1 MATLVGTPRVSN
13 SEGLA
18 GLSTPI
24 SYSKETGLAL
34 QLANM
39 LASAGQVV
47 PYMRKLTPAQYLT
60 GNYPGTKPDGYVADN
75 FKLSMLEMP
84 ETIAVYDD
92 VLKVCQPVMV
102 YQVGTPTQLIT
113 TNFPVILE
121 TGTFTIGGKA
131 VPAVSEGQS
140 VLLRFY
146 KNANVAIFWNTSN
159 ITNNGLTDEVITST
173 TELAFIVTYLNGA
186 YRVTEW
192 LSPNFITTQLN
203 TLKTAKKNNFASII
217 NELFDKIPAPVTPP
231 TYDSTTLKLA
241 NNILSVILAPQATK
255 AGVLNNA
262 FTVVDFTD
270 LNGEGIDLNN
280 TGETC
285 IFRWGGESYSPPP
298 GYTDETMPGF
308 GIAMRANANEYYLLA
323 MCRKSKVSAEF
334 NLSIG
339 VSQVDGGRGIDWTQ
353 IGGAPNSYRIDDF
366 KNVSAILAQL
376 KDNQVASIYNSGSS
390 VRNGPTGTST
400 FGCFGTIQKGNAG
413 GYVNAIF
420 HVTNVAGG
428 TNLQSY
434 IGVLCSNSTSLKWF
448 SLNDANERILLENWR
463 SGFSTT
469 NGSIQIT
476 TREVV
481 NSGDKIRVQGQ
492 IVCGDAEPATA
503 FDVTGVI
510 TEYGLAVLT
519 QAAYRWDDLG
529 LAILIFESLSSPH
542 TDQIQ
547 LRWLLDNNTY
557 GDYTK
562 LTIHKITKVIR

>member
-1 MATLVGTPRVSN
+1 MATLVGTPQVSN

-60 GNYPGTKPDGYVADN
+60 GNYPGTKPDGYVAGN
-75 FKLSMLEMP
+75 YKLSMLEMP

-146 KNANVAIFWNTSN
+146 KNANVAIIWSTSN

-217 NELFDKIPAPVTPP
+217 NELFDKVPAPVTLP

-241 NNILSVILAPQATK
+241 DNILSVILAPQATK

-270 LNGEGIDLNN
+270 LSSEGIDLDN

-339 VSQVDGGRGIDWTQ
+339 VSQADGGGIDWTQ

-376 KDNQVASIYNSGSS
+376 KDNQVASIYNTGSL
-390 VRNGPTGTST
+390 VQNGPTGTST
-400 FGCFGTIQKGNAG
+400 FGCLGTIQKGSAG

-434 IGVLCSNSTSLKWF
+434 IGVLCSNSTSLKWV
-448 SLNDANERILLENWR
+448 SLNDANERILLENWS

-510 TEYGLAVLT
+510 TEGGVAVLT
-519 QAAYRWDDLG
+519 QAAYRRDDLG
-529 LAILIFESLSSPH
+529 LAILIFECLPSPD
-542 TDQIQ
+542 TNQIQ
-547 LRWLLDNNTY
+547 LRWFLDNNTY
-557 GDYTK
+557 GNYTK
-562 LTIHKITKVIR
+562 LTIRKITKVIG

>member
-1 MATLVGTPRVSN
+1 MATLVGTPQVSN

-60 GNYPGTKPDGYVADN
+60 GNYPGTKPDGYVAGN
-75 FKLSMLEMP
+75 YKLSMLEMP

-146 KNANVAIFWNTSN
+146 KTANVAIIWNTSN

-173 TELAFIVTYLNGA
+173 TELAFIVTYLDGA

-217 NELFDKIPAPVTPP
+217 NELFDKIPAPVTLP

-270 LNGEGIDLNN
+270 LSSEGIDLNN

-339 VSQVDGGRGIDWTQ
+339 VSQVDGGSIDWTQ

-376 KDNQVASIYNSGSS
+376 KDNQVASIYNTGSL
-390 VRNGPTGTST
+390 VQNGPTGTST
-400 FGCFGTIQKGNAG
+400 FGCLGTIQKGSAH
-413 GYVNAIF
+413 GYVNAVF

-434 IGVLCSNSTSLKWF
+434 IGVLCSNSTSLKWV
-448 SLNDANERILLENWR
+448 SLNDANERILLENWS

-469 NGSIQIT
+469 AGSMQIT

-481 NSGDKIRVQGQ
+481 NLGDKIRIQGQ
-492 IVCGDAEPATA
+492 IICGDAEPATA

-510 TEYGLAVLT
+510 TDGGVAVLT

-529 LAILIFESLSSPH
+529 LAILIFEYASNPG
-542 TDQIQ
+542 TNKIQ
-547 LRWLLDNNTY
+547 LRWFLDNNTY

-562 LTIHKITKVIR
+562 LTIYKITKVIG

>member
-1 MATLVGTPRVSN
+1 MATLVGTPQVSN

-18 GLSTPI
+18 GLSIPI

-60 GNYPGTKPDGYVADN
+60 GNYPGTKPDGYVAGN
-75 FKLSMLEMP
+75 YKLSMLEMP

-146 KNANVAIFWNTSN
+146 KNANVAIIWNTSN

-192 LSPNFITTQLN
+192 LSPNFITAQLN

-217 NELFDKIPAPVTPP
+217 NELFDKIPAPVTLP
-231 TYDSTTLKLA
+231 TYDSATLKLA

-255 AGVLNNA
+255 AKMLNEA
-262 FTVVDFTD
+262 FTIVDFTD
-270 LNGEGIDLNN
+270 LTNEGIGLDNV
-280 TGETC
+280 GETRV
-285 IFRWGGESYSPPP
+285 FRWGGESYSPPP

-308 GIAMRANANEYYLLA
+308 GIAIRATATEYYLLA
-323 MCRKSKVSAEF
+323 MCRKFKNSGEF

-339 VSQVDGGRGIDWTQ
+339 VSQADGGGIDWTQ
-353 IGGAPNSYRIDDF
+353 ISGAPNSYRIDDF

-376 KDNQVASIYNSGSS
+376 KDNQVASIYNTGSL
-390 VRNGPTGTST
+390 VQNGPTGTST
-400 FGCFGTIQKGNAG
+400 FSCLGTIQKGSAR

-434 IGVLCSNSTSLKWF
+434 IGVLYANSTSLKWV
-448 SLNDANERILLENWR
+448 SLNDANERILLENWS
-463 SGFSTT
+463 SGFSTN

-510 TEYGLAVLT
+510 TEDGVAVLT

-529 LAILIFESLSSPH
+529 LAILIFECLSSPD
-542 TDQIQ
+542 TNQIQ
-547 LRWLLDNNTY
+547 LRWFLDNNTY
-557 GDYTK
+557 GDYTE
-562 LTIHKITKVIR
+562 LTIHKITKVIG

>member
-1 MATLVGTPRVSN
+1 MATLVGTPQVSN

-60 GNYPGTKPDGYVADN
+60 GNYPGTKPDGYVAGYY
-75 FKLSMLEMP
+75 KLSMLEMP

-146 KNANVAIFWNTSN
+146 KNANVAIIWNTSN

-192 LSPNFITTQLN
+192 LSPNFITTQLS
-203 TLKTAKKNNFASII
+203 TLKTTKKNNFASVI
-217 NELFDKIPAPVTPP
+217 NELFDKIPAPVTLPS
-231 TYDSTTLKLA
+231 YDTTTLKLA

-339 VSQVDGGRGIDWTQ
+339 VSQVDGGGIDWTQ

-376 KDNQVASIYNSGSS
+376 KDNQVASIYNTGSL
-390 VRNGPTGTST
+390 VQNGPTGTST
-400 FGCFGTIQKGNAG
+400 FGCLGTIQKGSAG

-434 IGVLCSNSTSLKWF
+434 IGVLCSNSTSLKWV
-448 SLNDANERILLENWR
+448 SLNDANERILLENWS

-469 NGSIQIT
+469 SGSIPIT

-481 NSGDKIRVQGQ
+481 NVGDKIRVQGQ

-510 TEYGLAVLT
+510 TDGGVAVLT
-519 QAAYRWDDLG
+519 QAAYRWDELG
-529 LAILIFESLSSPH
+529 LAILIFEQFSNPG
-542 TDQIQ
+542 TNQIQ
-547 LRWLLDNNTY
+547 LRWFLDNNTY
-557 GDYTK
+557 GDYTE
-562 LTIHKITKVIR
+562 LTIHKITKVIG

>member
-1 MATLVGTPRVSN
+1 MATLVGTPQVSN

-60 GNYPGTKPDGYVADN
+60 GNYPGTKPDGYVAGYY
-75 FKLSMLEMP
+75 KLSMLEMP

-146 KNANVAIFWNTSN
+146 KNANVAIIWNTSN

-217 NELFDKIPAPVTPP
+217 NELFDKIPAPVTLP

-241 NNILSVILAPQATK
+241 NNILSVILAPQANAATI
-255 AGVLNNA
+255 LNNA
-262 FTVVDFTD
+262 QYIVHNFAKLTE
-270 LNGEGIDLNN
+270 EGIDI
-280 TGETC
+280 TTIGETR
-285 IFRWGGESYSPPP
+285 IVIWD
-298 GYTDETMPGF
+298 YTTANAPFIVDNVTNGA
-308 GIAMRANANEYYLLA
+308 GIAIRASSTEYYIFATTRTETNGDLG
-323 MCRKSKVSAEF
+323 MWV
-334 NLSIG
+334 G
-339 VSQVDGGRGIDWTQ
+339 VSQVDDSGVLWHQLVKPFSSFAITNFKSVGNIL
-353 IGGAPNSYRIDDF
+353 GA
-366 KNVSAILAQL
+366 L
-376 KDNQVASIYNSGSS
+376 KPGEIASIYTTGSS
-390 VRNGPTGTST
+390 VANGPISTAFTGLGFMQRGMTSS
-400 FGCFGTIQKGNAG
+400 
-413 GYVNAIF
+413 YVQAVF
-420 HVTNVAGG
+420 FVTNTAAGA
-428 TNLQSY
+428 NLQSY
-434 IGVLCSNSTSLKWF
+434 IGILYSISTSIKWIPISGANETVVIQDF
-448 SLNDANERILLENWR
+448 VQNIDSPAGTFEITPLVEVSLNDKLQIQGCFSFGNALPDTSFNEVFRL
-463 SGFSTT
+463 
-469 NGSIQIT
+469 
-476 TREVV
+476 
-481 NSGDKIRVQGQ
+481 
-492 IVCGDAEPATA
+492 
-503 FDVTGVI
+503 TG
-510 TEYGLAVLT
+510 EGA
-519 QAAYRWDDLG
+519 
-529 LAILIFESLSSPH
+529 AILVTSAVSRDTSGKSIIVLEYNGGDSILVRYDLEANRVEDSATLEIF
-542 TDQIQ
+542 
-547 LRWLLDNNTY
+547 
-557 GDYTK
+557 
-562 LTIHKITKVIR
+562 KITKVIG

>member
-1 MATLVGTPRVSN
+1 MATLVGTPQVSN

-60 GNYPGTKPDGYVADN
+60 GNYPGTKPDGYVAGN
-75 FKLSMLEMP
+75 YKLSMLEMP

-146 KNANVAIFWNTSN
+146 KNANVAIIWNTSN

-217 NELFDKIPAPVTPP
+217 NELFDKIPAPVTLP

-270 LNGEGIDLNN
+270 LNSEGIDLNN
-280 TGETC
+280 AGETC

-339 VSQVDGGRGIDWTQ
+339 VSQVDGGGIDWTQ

-376 KDNQVASIYNSGSS
+376 KDNQVASIYNTGSL
-390 VRNGPTGTST
+390 VQNGPTGTST
-400 FGCFGTIQKGNAG
+400 FGCLGTIQKGSAG

-434 IGVLCSNSTSLKWF
+434 IGVLYSNSTSLKWV
-448 SLNDANERILLENWR
+448 SLNDANERILLENWS

-510 TEYGLAVLT
+510 TENGVAVLT

-529 LAILIFESLSSPH
+529 LAILIFECLSSPD
-542 TDQIQ
+542 TNQIQ

-557 GDYTK
+557 GDYTE
-562 LTIHKITKVIR
+562 LTIHKITKVIG

>member
-1 MATLVGTPRVSN
+1 MATLVGTPQVSN

-60 GNYPGTKPDGYVADN
+60 GNYPGTKPDGYVAGRY
-75 FKLSMLEMP
+75 KLSMLEMP

-146 KNANVAIFWNTSN
+146 KNANVAIIWNTSN

-217 NELFDKIPAPVTPP
+217 NELFDKIPTSVTLP

-241 NNILSVILAPQATK
+241 NNILSVILAPQANAATI
-255 AGVLNNA
+255 LNNA
-262 FTVVDFTD
+262 QYIVHNFAKLTE
-270 LNGEGIDLNN
+270 EGIGI
-280 TGETC
+280 TTIGETR
-285 IFRWGGESYSPPP
+285 IVIWD
-298 GYTDETMPGF
+298 YTTANAPFIADNVTNGA
-308 GIAMRANANEYYLLA
+308 GIAIRASSTEYYIFATTRTETNGDLG
-323 MCRKSKVSAEF
+323 MWV
-334 NLSIG
+334 G
-339 VSQVDGGRGIDWTQ
+339 VSQVDDSGVLWHQLVKPFSSFAITNFKSVGNIL
-353 IGGAPNSYRIDDF
+353 GA
-366 KNVSAILAQL
+366 L
-376 KDNQVASIYNSGSS
+376 KPGEIASIYTTGSS
-390 VRNGPTGTST
+390 VANGPISTTFTGLGFMQRGMTSS
-400 FGCFGTIQKGNAG
+400 
-413 GYVNAIF
+413 YVQAVF
-420 HVTNVAGG
+420 FVTNTAAGA
-428 TNLQSY
+428 NLQSY
-434 IGVLCSNSTSLKWF
+434 IGILYGLSTSIKWIPISGANETVVIQDF
-448 SLNDANERILLENWR
+448 VQNIDSPAGTFEITPLVEVSLNDKLQIQGCFSFGNALPDTSFNEVFRL
-463 SGFSTT
+463 
-469 NGSIQIT
+469 
-476 TREVV
+476 
-481 NSGDKIRVQGQ
+481 
-492 IVCGDAEPATA
+492 
-503 FDVTGVI
+503 TGA
-510 TEYGLAVLT
+510 GA
-519 QAAYRWDDLG
+519 
-529 LAILIFESLSSPH
+529 AILVTSAVSRDTSGKSFIVLEYNGGDSILVRYDLEANQVEDSATLEIF
-542 TDQIQ
+542 
-547 LRWLLDNNTY
+547 
-557 GDYTK
+557 
-562 LTIHKITKVIR
+562 KITKVSG

>member
-1 MATLVGTPRVSN
+1 MATLVGTPQVSN

-60 GNYPGTKPDGYVADN
+60 GNYPGTKPDGYVAGYY
-75 FKLSMLEMP
+75 KLSMLEMP

-146 KNANVAIFWNTSN
+146 KNANVAIIWNTSN

-217 NELFDKIPAPVTPP
+217 NELFDKIPAPVTLP

-241 NNILSVILAPQATK
+241 NNILSVILAPQANAATI
-255 AGVLNNA
+255 LNNA
-262 FTVVDFTD
+262 QYIVHNFAKLTE
-270 LNGEGIDLNN
+270 EGIGI
-280 TGETC
+280 TTIGETR
-285 IFRWGGESYSPPP
+285 IVIWD
-298 GYTDETMPGF
+298 YTTDNAPFIVDNVTNGA
-308 GIAMRANANEYYLLA
+308 GIAIRASSTEYYIFATTRTETNGDLG
-323 MCRKSKVSAEF
+323 MWV
-334 NLSIG
+334 G
-339 VSQVDGGRGIDWTQ
+339 VSQVDDSGVLWHQLVKPFSSFAITNFKSVGNIL
-353 IGGAPNSYRIDDF
+353 GA
-366 KNVSAILAQL
+366 L
-376 KDNQVASIYNSGSS
+376 KPGEIASIYTTGSS
-390 VRNGPTGTST
+390 VANGPISTTFTGLGFMQRGMTSS
-400 FGCFGTIQKGNAG
+400 
-413 GYVNAIF
+413 YVQAVF
-420 HVTNVAGG
+420 FVTNTAAGA
-428 TNLQSY
+428 NLQSY
-434 IGVLCSNSTSLKWF
+434 IGILYSISTSIKWIPISGANETVVIQDF
-448 SLNDANERILLENWR
+448 VQNIDSPAGTFEITPLVEVSLNDKLQIQGCFSFGNALPDTSFNEVFRL
-463 SGFSTT
+463 
-469 NGSIQIT
+469 
-476 TREVV
+476 
-481 NSGDKIRVQGQ
+481 
-492 IVCGDAEPATA
+492 
-503 FDVTGVI
+503 TG
-510 TEYGLAVLT
+510 EGA
-519 QAAYRWDDLG
+519 
-529 LAILIFESLSSPH
+529 AILVTSAVSCDTSGKSIIVLEYNGGDSILVRYDLEANRVEDSATLEIF
-542 TDQIQ
+542 
-547 LRWLLDNNTY
+547 
-557 GDYTK
+557 
-562 LTIHKITKVIR
+562 KITKVIG

>member
-1 MATLVGTPRVSN
+1 MATLVGAPQVSN

-60 GNYPGTKPDGYVADN
+60 GDYPGTKPDGYVAGPY
-75 FKLSMLEMP
+75 KLSMLEMP

-146 KNANVAIFWNTSN
+146 KNANVAIIWNTSN

-217 NELFDKIPAPVTPP
+217 NELFDKIPAPVPLP

-270 LNGEGIDLNN
+270 LSSEGIDLNRM
-280 TGETC
+280 GETC
-285 IFRWGGESYSPPP
+285 IFRWVGRSYSPPP
-298 GYTDETMPGF
+298 GYADETMPGF
-308 GIAMRANANEYYLLA
+308 GIAMRANAYEYYLLA

-339 VSQVDGGRGIDWTQ
+339 VSQVDGGGIDWTQ
-353 IGGAPNSYRIDDF
+353 IGEAPNSYKIDDF

-376 KDNQVASIYNSGSS
+376 KDNQVASIYSTGSL
-390 VRNGPTGTST
+390 VQNGPTGTST
-400 FGCFGTIQKGNAG
+400 FGCLGTIQKGG
-413 GYVNAIF
+413 PHDYVNAIF
-420 HVTNVAGG
+420 HVTNMAAG

-448 SLNDANERILLENWR
+448 SLNGANERILLENWR
-463 SGFSTT
+463 SGLVTT
-469 NGSIQIT
+469 AGSMQIT

-481 NSGDKIRVQGQ
+481 KLGDKIRIQGQ
-492 IVCGDAEPATA
+492 IICNDAEPATA

-510 TEYGLAVLT
+510 TDGGVAVLT
-519 QAAYRWDDLG
+519 QAAYRRSALG
-529 LAILIFESLSSPH
+529 LAILVFKHASDPGTEK
-542 TDQIQ
+542 IQ
-547 LRWLLDNNTY
+547 LRWSLDDNTC
-557 GDYTK
+557 GDHAK
-562 LTIHKITKVIR
+562 LTIYKITKVIG

>member
-1 MATLVGTPRVSN
+1 MATLVGTPQVSN

-47 PYMRKLTPAQYLT
+47 PYMRKLTPTQYLT
-60 GNYPGTKPDGYVADN
+60 GNYPGTKPDGYVAGN
-75 FKLSMLEMP
+75 YKLSMLEMP

-146 KNANVAIFWNTSN
+146 KNANVAIIWNTSN

-217 NELFDKIPAPVTPP
+217 NELFDKIPAPVTLP

-308 GIAMRANANEYYLLA
+308 GIAMRASANEYYLLA

-339 VSQVDGGRGIDWTQ
+339 VSQVDGGGIDWTQ

-376 KDNQVASIYNSGSS
+376 KDNQVASIYNTGSL
-390 VRNGPTGTST
+390 VQNGPTGTST
-400 FGCFGTIQKGNAG
+400 FGCLGTIQKGSAG

-434 IGVLCSNSTSLKWF
+434 IGVLYSNSTSLKWV
-448 SLNDANERILLENWR
+448 SLNDANERILLENWS

-469 NGSIQIT
+469 GGSIQIT

-510 TEYGLAVLT
+510 TEGGVAVLT

-529 LAILIFESLSSPH
+529 LAILIFECLSSPD
-542 TDQIQ
+542 TNQIQ
-547 LRWLLDNNTY
+547 LRWFLDNNTY
-557 GDYTK
+557 GDYTE
-562 LTIHKITKVIR
+562 LTIHKITKVIG

>member
-1 MATLVGTPRVSN
+1 MATLVGTPQVSN

-60 GNYPGTKPDGYVADN
+60 GNYPGTKPDGYVAGYY
-75 FKLSMLEMP
+75 KLSMLEMP

-113 TNFPVILE
+113 TDFPVILE

-146 KNANVAIFWNTSN
+146 KNANVAIIWNTSN
-159 ITNNGLTDEVITST
+159 ITNNGLTNEAITST

-217 NELFDKIPAPVTPP
+217 NELFDKIPAPVTLP

-270 LNGEGIDLNN
+270 LSSEGIDLNN

-323 MCRKSKVSAEF
+323 MCRKSEVSAEF

-339 VSQVDGGRGIDWTQ
+339 VSQVDGGGIDWTQ

-376 KDNQVASIYNSGSS
+376 EDNQVASIYSTGSL
-390 VRNGPTGTST
+390 VQNGPTGTST
-400 FGCFGTIQKGNAG
+400 FGCLGTIQKGSAH
-413 GYVNAIF
+413 GYVNAVF
-420 HVTNVAGG
+420 HVTNVAAG

-434 IGVLCSNSTSLKWF
+434 IGVLCSNSASLKWV
-448 SLNDANERILLENWR
+448 SLNNAKERILLENWR
-463 SGFSTT
+463 AGFSTIT
-469 NGSIQIT
+469 GRIQIN

-481 NSGDKIRVQGQ
+481 NLGDKIRVQGQ
-492 IVCGDAEPATA
+492 IICGDAEPATA

-510 TEYGLAVLT
+510 TDGGVTVLT

-529 LAILIFESLSSPH
+529 LAILIFEYASNPGI
-542 TDQIQ
+542 DRIQ
-547 LRWLLDNNTY
+547 LRWFFDKKTY

-562 LTIHKITKVIR
+562 LTIYKITKVIG

>member
-1 MATLVGTPRVSN
+1 MATLVGTPQVSN

-60 GNYPGTKPDGYVADN
+60 GNYPGTKPDGYVAG
-75 FKLSMLEMP
+75 FYKLSMLEMP

-146 KNANVAIFWNTSN
+146 KNANVAIIWNTSN
-159 ITNNGLTDEVITST
+159 ITNNGLTNEVITST

-186 YRVTEW
+186 YQVTEW

-217 NELFDKIPAPVTPP
+217 NELFDKIPAPVTLPA
-231 TYDSTTLKLA
+231 YDSITLKLA

-339 VSQVDGGRGIDWTQ
+339 VSQVDGGGIDWTQ

-376 KDNQVASIYNSGSS
+376 KDNQVASIYNTGSL
-390 VRNGPTGTST
+390 VQNGPTGTST
-400 FGCFGTIQKGNAG
+400 FGCLGTIQKGSAG

-434 IGVLCSNSTSLKWF
+434 IGVLCSNSTSLKWV
-448 SLNDANERILLENWR
+448 SLNDANERILLENWS

-469 NGSIQIT
+469 SGSIQIT

-481 NSGDKIRVQGQ
+481 NCGDKIRVQGQ

-510 TEYGLAVLT
+510 TEGGVAVLT

-529 LAILIFESLSSPH
+529 LAILIFEYSSNPG
-542 TDQIQ
+542 TNRIQ
-547 LRWLLDNNTY
+547 LRWSLDNNTY
-557 GDYTK
+557 GDYTE
-562 LTIHKITKVIR
+562 LTIHKITKVIG

>member
-1 MATLVGTPRVSN
+1 MATLVGTPQVSN

-60 GNYPGTKPDGYVADN
+60 GNYPGTKPDGYVAGHY
-75 FKLSMLEMP
+75 KLSMLEMP

-121 TGTFTIGGKA
+121 TDTFTIGGKA

-146 KNANVAIFWNTSN
+146 KNANVAIIWNTSN

-186 YRVTEW
+186 YQVTEW
-192 LSPNFITTQLN
+192 LSPNFITAQLN

-217 NELFDKIPAPVTPP
+217 NELFDKIPAPVTLP

-270 LNGEGIDLNN
+270 LSSEGIDLNN

-339 VSQVDGGRGIDWTQ
+339 VSQVDGGGIDWTQ

-376 KDNQVASIYNSGSS
+376 KDNQVASIYNTGSS
-390 VRNGPTGTST
+390 VQNGPTGTST
-400 FGCFGTIQKGNAG
+400 FGCLGTIQKGSAH
-413 GYVNAIF
+413 GYVNAVF

-434 IGVLCSNSTSLKWF
+434 IGVLCSNSTSLKWV
-448 SLNDANERILLENWR
+448 SLNAANERILLENWS

-469 NGSIQIT
+469 AGSIQIT

-481 NSGDKIRVQGQ
+481 NRGDKIRIQGQ
-492 IVCGDAEPATA
+492 IICGDAKPATA

-510 TEYGLAVLT
+510 TDGGVAVLT
-519 QAAYRWDDLG
+519 QAAYRRDDLG
-529 LAILIFESLSSPH
+529 LAILIFEYASNPG
-542 TDQIQ
+542 TDKIQ
-547 LRWLLDNNTY
+547 LRWFLDNNTY
-557 GDYTK
+557 GNYTK
-562 LTIHKITKVIR
+562 LTIYKITKVIG

>member
-1 MATLVGTPRVSN
+1 MATLVGTPQVSN

-47 PYMRKLTPAQYLT
+47 PYMRKLTPAQYST
-60 GNYPGTKPDGYVADN
+60 GNYPGTKPDGYVAGYY
-75 FKLSMLEMP
+75 KLSMLEMP

-146 KNANVAIFWNTSN
+146 KNANVAIIWNTSN

-217 NELFDKIPAPVTPP
+217 NELFDKIPASVTLP

-270 LNGEGIDLNN
+270 LSSEGIDLNN

-285 IFRWGGESYSPPP
+285 IFRWGGESYNPPP

-339 VSQVDGGRGIDWTQ
+339 VSQVDGGGIDWTQ

-376 KDNQVASIYNSGSS
+376 KDNQVASIYNTGSL
-390 VRNGPTGTST
+390 VQNGPTGTST
-400 FGCFGTIQKGNAG
+400 FSCLGTIQKGNAH
-413 GYVNAIF
+413 GYVNAVF

-434 IGVLCSNSTSLKWF
+434 IGVLCSNSTSLKWV
-448 SLNDANERILLENWR
+448 SLDNANERILLENWR
-463 SGFSTT
+463 SGFSTIA
-469 NGSIQIT
+469 GSTQIT

-481 NSGDKIRVQGQ
+481 NLGDKIRIQGQ
-492 IVCGDAEPATA
+492 IICGDAVPATA

-510 TEYGLAVLT
+510 TDGGIAVLT
-519 QAAYRWDDLG
+519 QAAYRWDGLG
-529 LAILIFESLSSPH
+529 LAILIFEYASNPG
-542 TDQIQ
+542 TDKIQ

-557 GDYTK
+557 GNYTK
-562 LTIHKITKVIR
+562 LTIYKITKVIG